1 MYFGECVMVFVMAAL
16 ATRYRCLSLIAFRPY
31 PYPLERSEF
40 VPCFT
45 DHISGIP
52 NLCCL
57 EGTLAGS

>member
-1 MYFGECVMVFVMAAL
+1 MVFVMAAL

-40 VPCFT
+40 VPSFT